1 MESNVLGIHH
11 ITAITDDPQHNINFY
26 AGVLGL
32 RLVKKTVN
40 FDVPDTYHFYYGDD
54 LGHPGTILTFF
65 SWPGY
70 PKGRR
75 GSGQATII
83 AFSIP
88 ESALAYWQERLA
100 QHNIQA
106 HGLTT
111 QFGEQVLSFNDQ
123 EGLGLALV
131 GQRGAELR
139 TGWTQGPV
147 PAEHAIRGFHSVTLS
162 VTSSEATKGVLTQAL
177 GFRPVAEERNRARY
191 EVGNSGNAALV
202 DVLTVPEERRGVE
215 SIGTVHHVAW
225 RTADDAEQLEWRS
238 KLTGVG
244 LDVTPVMDRT
254 YFHSIYFREPGGV
267 LFEIATDLPGF
278 AIDEAP
284 AELGTHLRLP
294 PWLESQRPILERDLP
309 PVSIPYIQAGV
320 PDDDGQER

>member
-1 MESNVLGIHH
+1 MESNVSGIHH
-11 ITAITDDPQHNINFY
+11 ITAITDDPQHNIDFY

-70 PKGRR
+70 PKGRS
-75 GSGQATII
+75 GSGQATTISF
-83 AFSIP
+83 AIP
-88 ESALAYWQERLA
+88 ESALSYWQERLR
-100 QHNIQA
+100 A
-106 HGLTT
+106 HGVEVGELIT
-111 QFGEQVLSFNDQ
+111 QFGEQVLSFSDP

-131 GQRGAELR
+131 VQQGAEQR
-139 TGWTQGPV
+139 TGWTKGMI
-147 PAEHAIRGFHSVTLS
+147 PAEYAIRGFHSVSLS
-162 VTSSEATKGVLTQAL
+162 ITQLEATQNVLTKLL
-177 GFRPVAEERNRARY
+177 GFRATGEEGNRTRY
-191 EVGNSGNAALV
+191 EVGNSGNATLV
-202 DVLTVPEERRGVE
+202 DLLTVPGMRRGVE

-225 RTADDAEQLEWRS
+225 RTANDDEQLEWRH
-238 KLTGVG
+238 KIADAG
-244 LDVTPVMDRT
+244 LSVTPVLDRT

-284 AELGTHLRLP
+284 EELGTHLRLP
-294 PWLESQRPILERDLP
+294 PWLEQQRPTLEHDLP
-309 PVSIPYIQAGV
+309 PVSV
-320 PDDDGQER
+320 PSNEQES